1 MALVLLPHRIR
12 VNRARL
18 VRVLQKENAMTQI
31 GQTIKSATR
40 RSAGKNT
47 VQTRLASEYSKPQ
60 AALSANSVLA
70 EHNDALLVAA
80 AQSGL
85 NEAFE
90 VLVRRYQAK
99 ILSMAWRFTRNREDA
114 EDLTQQAFQKAFLH
128 LRQFQGNSAFST
140 WLTRIAMNEAL
151 MWARKKRGSSEVS
164 LEIANVNNEVARQLD
179 PADLAPNPEETC
191 LQRERQRMVCAAVN
205 RLRPRLRRVME
216 LRELAELSTQETA
229 AVMGLSVAAVKARR
243 FHGRTKLRLMLKR
256 FGRSRQASVSSR
268 RARGVASNQ
277 LVFACK

>member
-1 MALVLLPHRIR
+1 MI
-12 VNRARL
+12 
-18 VRVLQKENAMTQI
+18 QI
-31 GQTIKSATR
+31 GQTRKSVTR
-40 RSAGKNT
+40 RSAGRSN
-47 VQTRLASEYSKPQ
+47 VQTRLASEHQ
-60 AALSANSVLA
+60 RALSAPSVLT
-70 EHNDALLVAA
+70 EQNDAQLVAA

-85 NEAFE
+85 NEAFD

-128 LRQFQGNSAFST
+128 LRQFQGNSSFST

-164 LEIANVNNEVARQLD
+164 LEIANVDNESTRQLD
-179 PADLAPNPEETC
+179 PADSAPNPEETC
-191 LQRERQRMVCAAVN
+191 LQRERQRMVCAAVS

-229 AVMGLSVAAVKARR
+229 TVMGLSVAAVKARR
-243 FHGRTKLRLMLKR
+243 FHGRRKLRVILKR
-256 FGRSRQASVSSR
+256 FVRSRQALVSGR
-268 RARGVASNQ
+268 RARGGVSSQ
-277 LVFACK
+277 LYFGGF